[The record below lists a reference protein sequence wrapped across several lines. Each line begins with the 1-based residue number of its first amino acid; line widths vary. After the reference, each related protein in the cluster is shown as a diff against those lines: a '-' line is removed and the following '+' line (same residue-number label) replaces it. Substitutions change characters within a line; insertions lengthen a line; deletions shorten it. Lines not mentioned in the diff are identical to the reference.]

1 MQKGRKK
8 EGKIRKALFLSFLF
22 MMDYWCCTLLYL
34 NYDDGGHCMKKK
46 KKSC

>member
-8 EGKIRKALFLSFLF
+8 EGKIRKVLFLSFLF
-22 MMDYWCCTLLYL
+22 MMDCWCCTLLYL
-34 NYDDGGHCMKKK
+34 NYDDGGHGMKKK